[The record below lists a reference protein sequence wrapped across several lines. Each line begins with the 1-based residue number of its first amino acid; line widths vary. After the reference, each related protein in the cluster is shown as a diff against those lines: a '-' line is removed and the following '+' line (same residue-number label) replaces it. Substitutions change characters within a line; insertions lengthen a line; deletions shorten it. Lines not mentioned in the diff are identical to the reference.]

1 MAQIFSA
8 TVLQVNQYATA
19 TGGVTYALPSQGI
32 VVSPSTAVVNGT
44 QSNALITLRPTG
56 LNQTNTKYLVTAT
69 VAQVITAANA

>member
-19 TGGVTYALPSQGI
+19 TGGVTYALPSAGI
-32 VVSPSTAVVNGT
+32 VVSPSTAVVNGV
-44 QSNALITLRPTG
+44 QANALVVVPPTG
-56 LNQTNTKYLVTAT
+56 LNQKRTGFLVTAT

>member
-19 TGGVTYALPSQGI
+19 TNGVVYALPSAGI
-32 VVSPSTAVVNGT
+32 IVSPSTAVVNGV
-44 QSNALITLRPTG
+44 QANALVVVPPTG
-56 LNQTNTKYLVTAT
+56 LNQKRTSFLVTAT

>member
-19 TGGVTYALPSQGI
+19 TGGVTYALPSAGI
-32 VVSPSTAVVNGT
+32 VVVPSTATVNGV
-44 QSNALITLRPTG
+44 QANALVIVPPSG
-56 LNQTNTKYLVTAT
+56 LNQRSTSYLVTST

>member
-19 TGGVTYALPSQGI
+19 TGGVTYALPSAGI
-32 VVSPSTAVVNGT
+32 VVSPSTAVVNGV
-44 QSNALITLRPTG
+44 QANALVVVPPTG
-56 LNQTNTKYLVTAT
+56 LNQKRTSFLVTAT